1 MRRMVFSRGLW
12 LLACAAAVLGLIAS
26 GWLVQTQVPS
36 SLPEAAPAKADYYL
50 RDAEVDVMDE
60 SGRLSY
66 RLKTTELLRYNDRT
80 SRLTDVAIDSLGG
93 SDGVWRLQA
102 GQAVITENQERLLL
116 SGGVRMQ
123 TQGARGATLLT
134 TQTLNV
140 ELKDD
145 RMTTA
150 DPVHV
155 ESPDLEL
162 HAVGMQAGFKSRNLA
177 LLNNVRSR
185 HAP

>member
-1 MRRMVFSRGLW
+1 MARLMFSRGLW
-12 LLACAAAVLGLIAS
+12 LLTCAATVLGLIVS
-26 GWLVQTQVPS
+26 GWLMQTQAPAR
-36 SLPEAAPAKADYYL
+36 LPEAVPAKADYYL

-66 RLKTTELLRYNDRT
+66 RMKTSELLRFNDHS
-80 SRLTDVAIDSLGG
+80 SRLTDVDIDSLGG
-93 SDGVWRLQA
+93 NDGVWRLQA
-102 GQAVITENQERLLL
+102 GQAMITENQERLLL

-123 TQGARGATLLT
+123 TQGAQGATLLT

-140 ELKDD
+140 ELKDK
-145 RMTTA
+145 RMATA

-155 ESPDLEL
+155 ETPEFDAR
-162 HAVGMQAGFKSRNLA
+162 AVGMQASFKSRNLT
-177 LLNNVRSR
+177 LMNNVRTR

>member
-12 LLACAAAVLGLIAS
+12 LLAGAAAVLGLIVS
-26 GWLVQTQVPS
+26 GWLVQTKTPAA
-36 SLPEAAPAKADYYL
+36 LPDAAPARADYYL

-66 RLKTTELLRYNDRT
+66 RLKTTELLRFNDHS
-80 SRLTDVAIDSLGG
+80 SRLTDVDIDSLGG
-93 SDGVWRLQA
+93 NDGVWRLQA
-102 GQAVITENQERLLL
+102 GQALITENQEHLLL

-123 TQGARGATLLT
+123 TQGAQGATLLT

-140 ELKDD
+140 ELKDN
-145 RMTTA
+145 RMATA

-155 ESPDLEL
+155 KTPDFEVR
-162 HAVGMQAGFKSRNLA
+162 AIGMQAGFKSRNLT